1 MCVVYYFILTF
12 MSFNKNKEI
21 LNLLTSYILNAYER
35 KAHFGALTQFTIQTE
50 KLSKKGKEGR
60 ETCQGND

>member
-1 MCVVYYFILTF
+1 